1 MIATLFVIAVFI
13 AYLIIDYLYVNKVL
27 SESQSRIM
35 NKINKV
41 IETAED
47 QVKKFPEKIEQN
59 EYILNRIQKLRSSA
73 QKLYSTDFKKGI
85 IKAGNYADLVLF
97 NPATVK
103 DNATIQDSKAL
114 SSGIEMVWI
123 NGQLTYQNKKAT
135 GNFPGVLIK
144 RK

>member
-1 MIATLFVIAVFI
+1 MLF
-13 AYLIIDYLYVNKVL
+13 
-27 SESQSRIM
+27 R
-35 NKINKV
+35 
-41 IETAED
+41 
-47 QVKKFPEKIEQN
+47 
-59 EYILNRIQKLRSSA
+59 SA
-73 QKLYSTDFKKGI
+73 QHLGIQDRGI